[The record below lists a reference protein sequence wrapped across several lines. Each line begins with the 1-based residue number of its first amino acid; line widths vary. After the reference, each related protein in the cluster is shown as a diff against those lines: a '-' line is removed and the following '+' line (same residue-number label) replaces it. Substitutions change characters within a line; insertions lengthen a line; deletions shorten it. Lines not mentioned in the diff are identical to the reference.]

1 MQRTIHCMGFVVEWF
16 IGMQWPAFGFGRR
29 WTAWLCLSLCVS
41 LLLTVCFLGHL
52 TCFSCTFLSR
62 PSTSL
67 EVLFPFLHLRFSLF
81 LCVSESPSYHRYIT
95 SISLSFF
102 PVSEYPPH
110 PFSTLSRNS
119 RLRGGSVN
127 IYSTEFSLRSLCPF
141 PVFQLVLGRM
151 SNIEPDPLAWFVASV
166 GSMWTMKCCSR
177 AHANCIATFIK
188 NCQWVSK
195 VLKCF
200 TWNVLMIYKE

>member
-1 MQRTIHCMGFVVEWF
+1 MDCLALPLSV
-16 IGMQWPAFGFGRR
+16 
-29 WTAWLCLSLCVS
+29 CLSVAYC
-41 LLLTVCFLGHL
+41 LLLGAPYLFLLYLPFPTLLHL
-52 TCFSCTFLSR
+52 LKFF
-62 PSTSL
+62 PF
-67 EVLFPFLHLRFSLF
+67 LFPFLHLRFSLF

-200 TWNVLMIYKE
+200 TWNVLMISKE